1 MRLHLIDGTFELYRN
16 HFAPRP
22 GHIGPKGEDLK
33 ATYGLAMSLL
43 QLVHD
48 ASENVTH
55 VAIAFDNPIRSF
67 RNDLF
72 PPYKSDE
79 GVPPE
84 LRAQFDIAEL
94 AAAACGV
101 RVWSMRQFE
110 ADDAIG
116 SAALR
121 YREADEVRILSPD
134 KDFGQCLD
142 GERVVL
148 VDRIR
153 RKETRE
159 AGYVADK
166 GFKPKSLPDFLALT
180 GNTADG
186 IPGVSG
192 FGEKT
197 DSALLGAFEHLEA
210 IPADPG
216 LWPKG
221 VRGAARLSATLE
233 ERRSDAMLYRTLA
246 TLRTD
251 APIDETVEGIA
262 YRGVPRADLEELAK
276 ALAAPKLLERVTREA
291 P

>member
-1 MRLHLIDGTFELYRN
+1 MRIHLIDGTFELYRN

-22 GHIGPKGEDLK
+22 GHAGPKGEDVK
-33 ATYGLAMSLL
+33 ATVGLAASLL

-48 ASENVTH
+48 EAEGVTH

-72 PPYKSDE
+72 PFYKSDE

-84 LRAQFDIAEL
+84 LRAQFDLAEV

-101 RVWSMRQFE
+101 RVWSMKDFE

-116 SAALR
+116 TAAHR
-121 YREADEVRILSPD
+121 YREASEVRILSPD

-142 GERVVL
+142 GDRVVL

-159 AGYVADK
+159 SAYVEAK
-166 GFKPKSLPDFLALT
+166 GFRPASLPDFLALT
-180 GNTADG
+180 GDAADG
-186 IPGVSG
+186 IPGVPG

-197 DSALLGAFEHLEA
+197 AAALLSVFEHIES
-210 IPADPG
+210 IPDDAAR
-216 LWPKG
+216 WPKA
-221 VRGAARLSATLE
+221 VRGAARLAATLA
-233 ERRSDAMLYRTLA
+233 ERREDAILYRTLA
-246 TLRTD
+246 TIRQD
-251 APIDETVEGIA
+251 APIDAHVDGIA
-262 YRGVPRADLEELAK
+262 YPGVKRAALEAVAE
-276 ALAAPKLLERVTREA
+276 ALAAPKLLERVTRWA
-291 P
+291 